1 MMQTIAQTKAGIL
14 TKADDRT
21 IETDNA
27 AQSSLMRVFLEEKA
41 DLRRVV
47 AGFGIARSDADD
59 VLGDVSVEVLR
70 HGQSVEERYAKTWL
84 VRVTINKSLSVHRKN
99 KRFNK
104 FISNVFKGDRGNVE
118 AGDDPRERA
127 IRAEQVELV
136 RGAMGKLDNALL
148 APIVL
153 KYYCGYNSF
162 EIAEVLGIKD
172 TTVRQRLRTGR
183 KLLAKKIDS
192 RGVL

>member
-1 MMQTIAQTKAGIL
+1 MVGNL
-14 TKADDRT
+14 TNADERT

-27 AQSSLMRVFLEEKA
+27 AQSSLMRVFLDDKA
-41 DLRRVV
+41 DLRRIA
-47 AGFGIARSDADD
+47 AGFGLAYNDADD

-70 HGQSVEERYAKTWL
+70 HGLSVEQRYAKTWL
-84 VRVTINKSLSVHRKN
+84 VRVTINKSLSIHRKK

-104 FISNVFKGDRGNVE
+104 FISNVFKGGRADVE
-118 AGDDPRERA
+118 AGDDPRDRA

-183 KLLAKKIDS
+183 KLLAEKIDK